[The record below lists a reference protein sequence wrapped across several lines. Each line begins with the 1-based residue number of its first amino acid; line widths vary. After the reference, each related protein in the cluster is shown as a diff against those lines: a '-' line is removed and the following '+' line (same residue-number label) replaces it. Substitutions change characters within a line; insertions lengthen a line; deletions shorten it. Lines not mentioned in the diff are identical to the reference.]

1 MTKKCS
7 KYLHQSNGMSET
19 AVKGIETS
27 VTTSNCVLQELS
39 GCKVDSENIVP
50 SWIVGCAVHVPSQS
64 EKRKKDHNVRV
75 RLRTR
80 KSRAD
85 LMQKSETVNPGHLRG
100 EMAKLDLSK
109 IMETSLDC
117 TDEDGKRL
125 SQRRNGEKTMAA
137 KRSHKPH
144 RCAQESKRID
154 GRTVTENRKNL
165 KVPHPKKRRNVIR
178 VPGSLIATHVRT
190 TRKSRSCSKLMFS
203 SAKRAHA
210 ITLRS
215 HQILSQL
222 HVEMEM
228 MSVSEDAVEARP
240 DVETGTQSAR
250 RGTKRTSSTL
260 EDCADKTNMEAC
272 LNTTGECRR
281 CDADEVLATV
291 AGVRSEPTQMQ
302 ECEVF
307 KWRCRY
313 KKKSHPWRQSS
324 ARECPAKPKETKS
337 SQEL

>member
-85 LMQKSETVNPGHLRG
+85 LMQKSETVNPGHVRG

-125 SQRRNGEKTMAA
+125 PQRRNGEKTMVA

-154 GRTVTENRKNL
+154 GRTVTENRKKIHL
-165 KVPHPKKRRNVIR
+165 KVPHPKIRRNVRLLR
-178 VPGSLIATHVRT
+178 VPGSPIATHVRT
-190 TRKSRSCSKLMFS
+190 TRKSRPCSKLMFS
-203 SAKRAHA
+203 LAKGAHA
-210 ITLRS
+210 ITLRY
-215 HQILSQL
+215 
-222 HVEMEM
+222 
-228 MSVSEDAVEARP
+228 
-240 DVETGTQSAR
+240 T
-250 RGTKRTSSTL
+250 
-260 EDCADKTNMEAC
+260 
-272 LNTTGECRR
+272 
-281 CDADEVLATV
+281 
-291 AGVRSEPTQMQ
+291 RSYRSCMLR
-302 ECEVF
+302 
-307 KWRCRY
+307 WR
-313 KKKSHPWRQSS
+313 
-324 ARECPAKPKETKS
+324 
-337 SQEL
+337 